1 MKTIGYIIASLFGLF
16 LAPVADAEV
25 RMPSI
30 FSDNM
35 MLQQDADVRIFGK
48 AGAGERISVV
58 SSWGAES
65 AAVADAD
72 GEWEVMLRSPK
83 ATNEPQ
89 TLEVKGENIVSISN
103 ILIGEVWLCTGQSN
117 MEYPVG
123 RQGDGSWA
131 TGMIGSEEELA
142 DSDYPDIRLFQA
154 AHQLSPGGEKD
165 DVAGKW
171 VVCNADNADN
181 FSAVAFVFGKRLH
194 KELGVPVGLIQDTWG
209 GTPIEAWTKMDV
221 MDGNPCYTDV
231 LNMYA
236 RDKMEKEGWTW
247 LIPSTLWNGMIA
259 PIAGFT
265 VKGNIWYQGESNVY
279 VGKYYRQTLINLINS
294 WRNEWEQL
302 DMPFYF
308 AQLAAYSK
316 DPFVGI
322 RDAQFQVWRKSGLR
336 NIGMVTTVDVGDSL
350 DIHPR
355 HKREVGERFA
365 LWALAKQYGRDVVY
379 SGPVFKSL
387 ETKGS
392 RLVLEFDYAD
402 GGLSTS
408 DGLAVKSFEVAG
420 SDKEFHP
427 AVAEIKGGRLEV
439 YSPEVAEPV
448 AVRYAWKDYCRVN
461 LVNADGLP
469 AVPFRSDKW

>member
-1 MKTIGYIIASLFGLF
+1 MKVCRYICALLASLVV
-16 LAPVADAEV
+16 PVAVAEV

-117 MEYPVG
+117 MEFPVG
-123 RQGDGSWA
+123 KDTWSK
-131 TGMIGSEEELA
+131 GMVGWEEELA
-142 DSDYPDIRLFQA
+142 DSDYPDIRLFRA
-154 AHQLSPGGEKD
+154 EHQLSLDVEKD

-171 VVCNADNADN
+171 LVCNADNADN

-194 KELGVPVGLIQDTWG
+194 KELGVPVGLVQDAWG
-209 GTPIEAWTKMDV
+209 GTIIEAWTKMSIMED
-221 MDGNPCYTDV
+221 NLEYSEV
-231 LNMYA
+231 LEKYSF
-236 RDKMEKEGWTW
+236 DKMDKAGYPWKV
-247 LIPSTLWNGMIA
+247 PSILWNGMIA

-265 VKGNIWYQGESNVY
+265 VKGNIWYQGESNVFVDKHY
-279 VGKYYRQTLINLINS
+279 KEALTNLINS
-294 WRNEWEQL
+294 WRHEWKQP

-308 AQLAAYSK
+308 AQIAPYANARSLG
-316 DPFVGI
+316 V
-322 RDAQFQVWRKSGLR
+322 RDAQFQVWRKSGLK
-336 NIGMVTTVDVGDSL
+336 NIGMVATVDVGDSL
-350 DIHPR
+350 DLHPR

-365 LWALAKQYGRDVVY
+365 LWALARQYGRDVVY

-420 SDKEFHP
+420 SDKVFHP

-461 LVNADGLP
+461 LVNSAGLP
-469 AVPFRSDKW
+469 AVPFRSDDWSIYR